1 MFIDWL
7 TVTCKKNK
15 LREIDMFSG
24 SIVALV
30 TPFNTDGE
38 VDFDSLKKLVDHH
51 VAAGS
56 DGLVAVGTT
65 GESSTLTI
73 EEHVKV
79 VNKVVEFAD
88 GRIPVIA
95 GTGANATHESVLF
108 SRLLNGSGIAGCLS
122 VTPYYNK
129 PTQEGLY
136 QHYKAIAEVSD
147 VPQILYNVPGRTAV
161 DLLPETV
168 ARLAEIENIV
178 ALKDATGDLER
189 IAIHRELCGEDFI
202 LLSGDDLT
210 GLEFVKRGG
219 DGVISVTNNV
229 AAADMATMFKLAK
242 EGKFEEAEA
251 INERLMPLHK
261 NLFVESNPI
270 PVKWAVHK
278 MGLIAEGGLR
288 LPLTELSKPAQPV
301 VAQAMTEACIY

>member
-1 MFIDWL
+1 
-7 TVTCKKNK
+7 
-15 LREIDMFSG
+15 MFSG

-30 TPFNTDGE
+30 TPFNADGE
-38 VDFDSLKKLVDHH
+38 VDFDSLKKLVEHH

-79 VNKVVEFAD
+79 VNKIVEFAD

-168 ARLAEIENIV
+168 ARLSEIENIV
-178 ALKDATGDLER
+178 ALKDATGDLDR

-278 MGLIAEGGLR
+278 MGLIAGGGLR
-288 LPLTELSKPAQPV
+288 LPLTELSERAQPV
-301 VAQAMTEACIY
+301 VAQAMAEACIY

>member
-1 MFIDWL
+1 
-7 TVTCKKNK
+7 
-15 LREIDMFSG
+15 MFSG

-30 TPFNTDGE
+30 TPFNADGE
-38 VDFDSLKKLVDHH
+38 VDFDSLKKLVEHH

-79 VNKVVEFAD
+79 VNKIVEFAD

-168 ARLAEIENIV
+168 ARLSEIENIV
-178 ALKDATGDLER
+178 ALKDATGDLDR

-242 EGKFEEAEA
+242 EGKFEEAEV

-288 LPLTELSKPAQPV
+288 LPLTELSEPAQPV

>member
-1 MFIDWL
+1 
-7 TVTCKKNK
+7 
-15 LREIDMFSG
+15 MFSG

-30 TPFNTDGE
+30 TPFNADGE
-38 VDFDSLKKLVDHH
+38 VDFDSLKKLVEHH

-79 VNKVVEFAD
+79 VNKIVEFAD

-168 ARLAEIENIV
+168 ARLSEIENIV
-178 ALKDATGDLER
+178 ALKDATGDLDR

-242 EGKFEEAEA
+242 EGKFAEAEA

-278 MGLIAEGGLR
+278 MGLIAEGSLR
-288 LPLTELSKPAQPV
+288 LPLTELSEPAQPV